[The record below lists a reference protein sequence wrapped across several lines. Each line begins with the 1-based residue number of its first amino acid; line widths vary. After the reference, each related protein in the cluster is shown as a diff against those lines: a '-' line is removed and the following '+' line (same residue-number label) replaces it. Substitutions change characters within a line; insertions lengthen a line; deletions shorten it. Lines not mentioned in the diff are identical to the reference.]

1 MALKRRMT
9 IRDEIANDLKLRIL
23 AGEWELGQALPS
35 NRHLAEEFE
44 TSALTVREAVAQLI
58 AEGFLDSR
66 HGSGTYVVD
75 QAPDSVAGSWIMAR
89 GDRSEYAELIEA
101 RQIIESSILRLAVD
115 RRTDVQL
122 TALHEVLEVMDDA
135 RVTPESFL
143 AADFQFHQLVAEA
156 AHNRI
161 LLRGMLAMRGPLRR
175 LMAERAQDEVA
186 AHGDLDIAIR
196 DHRALVV
203 AMERRDVDAAIAALD
218 GMIDRNRE
226 HLKATEQRI

>member
-1 MALKRRMT
+1 MAVKRRMT

-35 NRHLAEEFE
+35 NRQLAAEFE

-115 RRTDVQL
+115 RRTDDQL
-122 TALHEVLEVMDDA
+122 IALHDCLATMTDA
-135 RVTPESFL
+135 RVTPEDFIT
-143 AADFQFHQLVAEA
+143 ADFQFHQLVAEA

-175 LMAERAQDEVA
+175 LMAERAEDEVA
-186 AHGDLDIAIR
+186 AHGDLDVAIE
-196 DHRALVV
+196 DHRTLVGAVEERDVDTAMSALDNMIERNRRHLK
-203 AMERRDVDAAIAALD
+203 AMERK
-218 GMIDRNRE
+218 G
-226 HLKATEQRI
+226 